1 VSSDPSPPTPPADQQ
16 DHAAVRLDKLR
27 QIEALGVDPW
37 GQRFDDHRPIADVRQ
52 REPTAFDTPGV
63 TGPTVRIAGRVV
75 GKRDKGKIFF
85 LDVWDQTGRIQVMLG
100 QKQVGDLGWR
110 LLNLTDLGDLIGI
123 EGEYGKTKVGEP
135 TVRAATLTYL
145 TKSLEPHPTG
155 YYGMADEEYR
165 LRHRYLDLI
174 YTEST
179 LRRAHQRVKV
189 LRTIRNHLDSQGYL
203 EVETPVLQAVASGA
217 AARPFET
224 HHNALGLDLVLRIAL
239 ELPLKR
245 LLVGGIE
252 KVYEIGR
259 VFRNEGVSH
268 KHNPEFTMLEL
279 YCAYGDLFSIM
290 ELTEALIVACVDV
303 VNAGNQPHH
312 NESKMDPQPPNRVIP
327 WGDQQVN
334 FAPPF
339 RRAKYGDLFREH
351 VGCDMADPAAVRAKA
366 GEFKVPLTLK
376 VEGGAAVEKEHDVLV
391 NDLFGEVVEPK
402 LVGPVFVYDYPA
414 ELCPLTKRKRSEPH
428 VAERFELYV
437 RGMELANA
445 YTELND
451 PITQEATFRK
461 QLVGQSEE
469 DSMAKLDEDFIRALR
484 HGMPPAGGLGIGID
498 RLVMLLTNSH
508 SIRDV
513 ILFPLLRPEA
523 NT

>member
-1 VSSDPSPPTPPADQQ
+1 VAADPTPPTPPEQQQ
-16 DHAAVRLDKLR
+16 DHAAVRLDKLK

-37 GQRFDDHRPIADVRQ
+37 GQRFDNHTPIADVRKL
-52 REPTAFDTPGV
+52 EPQTFDTGT

-75 GKRDKGKIFF
+75 GRRRMGKVYF
-85 LDVWDQTGRIQVMLG
+85 LDVWDQTGKVQVMLG
-100 QKQVGDLGWR
+100 AKQVGDLGWKIAE
-110 LLNLTDLGDLIGI
+110 LLDLGDLIGVD
-123 EGEYGKTKVGEP
+123 GEFGKTKMGEP

-155 YYGMADEEYR
+155 YYGMSDEEYR

-174 YTEST
+174 YTEAT
-179 LRRAHQRVKV
+179 LRKAHQRVKI
-189 LRTIRNHLDSQGYL
+189 LRTIRNHLDAQGYL

-224 HHNALGLDLVLRIAL
+224 HHNALDIPLVLRIAL

-259 VFRNEGVSH
+259 VFRNEGISPR
-268 KHNPEFTMLEL
+268 HNPEFTMLEL
-279 YCAYGDLFSIM
+279 YCAYGDLFGIM
-290 ELTEALIVACVDV
+290 DLTEGLIVACVDV
-303 VNAGNQPHH
+303 VNADNQPLH
-312 NESKMDPQPPNRVIP
+312 NESKADPTPPNRVIP
-327 WGDQQVN
+327 WADKSVN

-339 RRAKYGDLFREH
+339 QRAKYGDLFREH
-351 VGCDMADPAAVRAKA
+351 VGCDMTDRAAVKAKA
-366 GEFKVPLTLK
+366 GEFKVPLTLRTTT
-376 VEGGAAVEKEHDVLV
+376 GPAVEKEHDVLV
-391 NDLFGEVVEPK
+391 NDLFAEGVEPH
-402 LVGPVFVYDYPA
+402 LTGPVFVYDYPA
-414 ELCPLTKRKRSEPH
+414 ELCPLTKRKRGEPH
-428 VAERFELYV
+428 IAERFELYV
-437 RGMELANA
+437 HGMELANA

-498 RLVMLLTNSH
+498 RLVMLLTNSQ

-513 ILFPLLRPEA
+513 ILFPLLRPEGGV
-523 NT
+523 

>member
-1 VSSDPSPPTPPADQQ
+1 VSSDSSNPSPPPEQQ
-16 DHAAVRLDKLR
+16 DHAAVRLEKLR
-27 QIEALGVDPW
+27 QIESLGVDPW
-37 GQRFDDHRPIADVRQ
+37 GQRFDDHQPIAAVRQ
-52 REPTAFDTPGV
+52 LPCATFDTGP

-75 GKRDKGKIFF
+75 GRRRMGKVYF
-85 LDVWDQTGRIQVMLG
+85 LDLWDQTGKVQVMLG
-100 QKQVGDLGWR
+100 AKQVGDLGWKIAE
-110 LLNLTDLGDLIGI
+110 LLDLGDLIGI
-123 EGEYGKTKVGEP
+123 DGEFGKTKLGEP

-155 YYGMADEEYR
+155 YYGMSDEEYR

-179 LRRAHQRVKV
+179 LRKAHQRVQI
-189 LRTIRNHLDSQGYL
+189 LRTIRNYLDAQGYL

-217 AARPFET
+217 AARPFVT

-259 VFRNEGVSH
+259 VFRNEGISH

-279 YCAYGDLFSIM
+279 YHAYGNLGTMMD
-290 ELTEALIVACVDV
+290 LTEGLIVACVDV
-303 VNAGNQPHH
+303 VNAANQPLH
-312 NESKMDPQPPNRVIP
+312 NESKADPMLPNRTIP
-327 WGDQQVN
+327 WGEQMVN
-334 FAPPF
+334 FTPPF
-339 RRAKYGDLFREH
+339 QRARYADLFRQH
-351 VGCDMADPAAVRAKA
+351 VGCDMLDRAAVKAKA
-366 GEFKVPLTLK
+366 VELRVPLTLK
-376 VEGGAAVEKEHDVLV
+376 NEKAGTSVEKEHDVLV
-391 NDLFGEVVEPK
+391 NDLFGEVVEPH
-402 LVGPVFVYDYPA
+402 LTGPVFVYDYPA
-414 ELCPLTKRKRSEPH
+414 ELCPLTKRKRDEPH
-428 VAERFELYV
+428 IAERFELYV
-437 RGMELANA
+437 HGMELANA

-451 PITQEATFRK
+451 PITQAATFGK
-461 QLVGQSEE
+461 QLHGQSEE
-469 DSMAKLDEDFIRALR
+469 DSMAKMDDDFIRALR

-513 ILFPLLRPEA
+513 ILFPLLRP

>member
-1 VSSDPSPPTPPADQQ
+1 
-16 DHAAVRLDKLR
+16 LEKLK
-27 QIEALGVDPW
+27 QIEALGIDPW
-37 GQRFDDHRPIADVRQ
+37 GQRFDNHQPIGEVRKL
-52 REPTAFDTPGV
+52 EPQPFDAGT

-75 GKRDKGKIFF
+75 GRRRMGKVYF
-85 LDVWDQTGRIQVMLG
+85 LDVWDQTGKVQVMLG
-100 QKQVGDLGWR
+100 QKQIGELGWKVAE
-110 LLNLTDLGDLIGI
+110 LLDLGDLIGVD
-123 EGEYGKTKVGEP
+123 GEYGKTKMGEP
-135 TVRAATLTYL
+135 TVRGATLTYL

-155 YYGMADEEYR
+155 YYGMSDEEYR

-179 LRRAHQRVKV
+179 LRKAHQRVKI

-217 AARPFET
+217 AARPFDT

-259 VFRNEGVSH
+259 VFRNEGISH

-279 YCAYGDLFSIM
+279 YCAYGDLISIM
-290 ELTEALIVACVDV
+290 DLTEGLIVACVD
-303 VNAGNQPHH
+303 AIGPTLFHEQI
-312 NESKMDPQPPNRVIP
+312 EKYKDDKGEEKERVIRTPVFEKYGFRHIP
-327 WGDQQVN
+327 WGEVPGN
-334 FAPPF
+334 FTPPF
-339 RRAKYGDLFREH
+339 QRAKYGDLFQQY
-351 VGCDMADPAAVRAKA
+351 VGCDMADRSAVKAKA
-366 GEFKVPLTLK
+366 GEHKVALTLK
-376 VEGGAAVEKEHDVLV
+376 TEGGGVVEKEHDVLV
-391 NDLFGEVVEPK
+391 NDLFGEVVEPH
-402 LVGPVFVYDYPA
+402 LTGPVFVYDYPA
-414 ELCPLTKRKRSEPH
+414 ELCPLTKRKRTEPH
-428 VAERFELYV
+428 IAERFELYV
-437 RGMELANA
+437 HGMELANA

-469 DSMAKLDEDFIRALR
+469 DSMAKMDDDFIRALR

-498 RLVMLLTNSH
+498 RLVMLLTNSQ